1 MVWTDVKD
9 ELLCGEIL
17 LCEPYKF
24 KARTKERGNVWKI
37 IANNLNIMAD
47 ENFAVDQ
54 RAVRERFTLIA
65 EKFEKKIKEQEKAS
79 GIAPPELS
87 KLEQA
92 LEEIISRMKE
102 AQHEVDANN
111 SKIGDDK
118 RKAEDVRQKALETFA
133 QTKKRKSLGLD
144 DDETLTSSKRS
155 RSAGTD
161 TLIYLRE
168 KSENDQRLKEEEL
181 ELKKRKQEL
190 LEAQQKAQI
199 DQQKDFMNTVRES
212 MRQQQQQTQKMMVLM
227 AQMLNT
233 LKKD

>member
-9 ELLCGEIL
+9 KLLCREIL

-37 IANNLNIMAD
+37 IANNLNIMAG

-102 AQHEVDANN
+102 AQHQVDAND
-111 SKIGDDK
+111 SKIGDNK

-199 DQQKDFMNTVRES
+199 DQQKDFMNTVRDC
-212 MRQQQQQTQKMMVLM
+212 MRQQQQQTQQMMVLM

>member
-1 MVWTDVKD
+1 
-9 ELLCGEIL
+9 
-17 LCEPYKF
+17 
-24 KARTKERGNVWKI
+24 
-37 IANNLNIMAD
+37 MAD

-54 RAVRERFTLIA
+54 RVVRERFTLIA
-65 EKFEKKIKEQEKAS
+65 ENFEKKIKEQEKGS
-79 GIAPPELS
+79 GTAPPELRE
-87 KLEQA
+87 LEQT

-102 AQHEVDANN
+102 AQHEVDAND

-118 RKAEDVRQKALETFA
+118 RKAEDIRQKALETFA

-144 DDETLTSSKRS
+144 DDGTLTSSKRS

-168 KSENDQRLKEEEL
+168 KSENDQRLKEEAL

-190 LEAQQKAQI
+190 FEAQQKAQI
-199 DQQKDFMNTVRES
+199 DQQKYFMNTVRES
-212 MRQQQQQTQKMMVLM
+212 MRQQQQTQQMMVLM
-227 AQMLNT
+227 TQMLNT

>member
-1 MVWTDVKD
+1 
-9 ELLCGEIL
+9 
-17 LCEPYKF
+17 
-24 KARTKERGNVWKI
+24 
-37 IANNLNIMAD
+37 MAD
-47 ENFAVDQ
+47 ENFTVDQ

-102 AQHEVDANN
+102 AQHEVDAND

-118 RKAEDVRQKALETFA
+118 RKVEDVRQKAL
-133 QTKKRKSLGLD
+133 
-144 DDETLTSSKRS
+144 
-155 RSAGTD
+155 
-161 TLIYLRE
+161 LIYLRE

-181 ELKKRKQEL
+181 ELKKQKQEL

-212 MRQQQQQTQKMMVLM
+212 MRQQQQQTQQMTVLM

>member
-9 ELLCGEIL
+9 ELLCREIL
-17 LCEPYKF
+17 LCEPSKF

-65 EKFEKKIKEQEKAS
+65 EKFEEKIKEQEKAS
-79 GIAPPELS
+79 RIAPPELS

-102 AQHEVDANN
+102 AQHEVDAND
-111 SKIGDDK
+111 SKIGDDE

-133 QTKKRKSLGLD
+133 QTKKRKSLVLD

-199 DQQKDFMNTVRES
+199 DQQKDFMNTV
-212 MRQQQQQTQKMMVLM
+212 
-227 AQMLNT
+227 
-233 LKKD
+233 

>member
-9 ELLCGEIL
+9 KLLCREIL

-102 AQHEVDANN
+102 AQHQVDAND

-199 DQQKDFMNTVRES
+199 DQQKDFMNTVRDC
-212 MRQQQQQTQKMMVLM
+212 MRQQQQQTQQMMVLM

>member
-9 ELLCGEIL
+9 ELLCREIL

-24 KARTKERGNVWKI
+24 KARTKERENVWKI

-47 ENFAVDQ
+47 KNFAVDQ

-92 LEEIISRMKE
+92 LEEIISRMRE
-102 AQHEVDANN
+102 AHHEVDAND

-181 ELKKRKQEL
+181 ELKKRKQEC
-190 LEAQQKAQI
+190 
-199 DQQKDFMNTVRES
+199 
-212 MRQQQQQTQKMMVLM
+212 
-227 AQMLNT
+227 
-233 LKKD
+233 LKPNKRLKLTNKKIL

>member
-1 MVWTDVKD
+1 M
-9 ELLCGEIL
+9 
-17 LCEPYKF
+17 
-24 KARTKERGNVWKI
+24 
-37 IANNLNIMAD
+37 
-47 ENFAVDQ
+47 
-54 RAVRERFTLIA
+54 RERFTLIA
-65 EKFEKKIKEQEKAS
+65 EKFEEKIKEQEKTS
-79 GIAPPELS
+79 RIAPPELS

-102 AQHEVDANN
+102 AQHEVDAND

-133 QTKKRKSLGLD
+133 QTKKRKSLVLD

-199 DQQKDFMNTVRES
+199 DQQKDFMNTV
-212 MRQQQQQTQKMMVLM
+212 
-227 AQMLNT
+227 
-233 LKKD
+233 

>member
-1 MVWTDVKD
+1 MK
-9 ELLCGEIL
+9 
-17 LCEPYKF
+17 
-24 KARTKERGNVWKI
+24 
-37 IANNLNIMAD
+37 
-47 ENFAVDQ
+47 
-54 RAVRERFTLIA
+54 
-65 EKFEKKIKEQEKAS
+65 KKIKEQEKAS

-87 KLEQA
+87 ELEQA
-92 LEEIISRMKE
+92 LEEIISCMKE
-102 AQHEVDANN
+102 AQHEVDANA

-118 RKAEDVRQKALETFA
+118 RKAEDIRQKALETFA

-155 RSAGTD
+155 RSAGTY

-168 KSENDQRLKEEEL
+168 KSGNDQRLKEEEL

-190 LEAQQKAQI
+190 FEAQQKAQI
-199 DQQKDFMNTVRES
+199 DQQKDFMNTVRKS
-212 MRQQQQQTQKMMVLM
+212 MRQQQQQTQQMMVLM

>member
-9 ELLCGEIL
+9 ELPCREIL

-54 RAVRERFTLIA
+54 RAVRERFSLIA
-65 EKFEKKIKEQEKAS
+65 EDFEKKIKEQEKAS

-102 AQHEVDANN
+102 AQHEADAND
-111 SKIGDDK
+111 SKIGDEK

-190 LEAQQKAQI
+190 LEDQQKAQI

-212 MRQQQQQTQKMMVLM
+212 MRQQQQQTQQMMVLM

>member
-1 MVWTDVKD
+1 MVWTHVKD
-9 ELLCGEIL
+9 ELLCREIL

-37 IANNLNIMAD
+37 IANNLIIMTN

-79 GIAPPELS
+79 GIALPELS

-102 AQHEVDANN
+102 AQHEVDANDSN
-111 SKIGDDK
+111 IDHDK
-118 RKAEDVRQKALETFA
+118 CKAEDVQQKALETFA
-133 QTKKRKSLGLD
+133 QTKKQESLGLD

-199 DQQKDFMNTVRES
+199 DQQKDFMNTV
-212 MRQQQQQTQKMMVLM
+212 
-227 AQMLNT
+227 
-233 LKKD
+233 

>member
-1 MVWTDVKD
+1 M
-9 ELLCGEIL
+9 
-17 LCEPYKF
+17 
-24 KARTKERGNVWKI
+24 
-37 IANNLNIMAD
+37 
-47 ENFAVDQ
+47 
-54 RAVRERFTLIA
+54 IA
-65 EKFEKKIKEQEKAS
+65 EKSEKKIKEQEKAS

-87 KLEQA
+87 ELEQE
-92 LEEIISRMKE
+92 LEEVIYRMKE
-102 AQHEVDANN
+102 AQHEVDAND
-111 SKIGDDK
+111 SKISDDK
-118 RKAEDVRQKALETFA
+118 RKAEDIRQKALETFA

-155 RSAGTD
+155 QSAGTD

-168 KSENDQRLKEEEL
+168 KSKNDQRLKEEEL

-212 MRQQQQQTQKMMVLM
+212 MRQQQQQTQQMMVLM

-233 LKKD
+233 LKKDLVNYVERKDFCSRVLTNILLSKLSYCRHTIDNFFICIFYLFTILQCNVMSSIYLLWSRKT

>member
-1 MVWTDVKD
+1 
-9 ELLCGEIL
+9 
-17 LCEPYKF
+17 
-24 KARTKERGNVWKI
+24 
-37 IANNLNIMAD
+37 MAD

-92 LEEIISRMKE
+92 LEEIISRIKE
-102 AQHEVDANN
+102 AQHEVNAND
-111 SKIGDDK
+111 SEIGDDK
-118 RKAEDVRQKALETFA
+118 RKAEDIQQKTLETFA
-133 QTKKRKSLGLD
+133 QTKKWKSLGLD

-155 RSAGTD
+155 RNAGTD

-181 ELKKRKQEL
+181 EIKKRKQEL
-190 LEAQQKAQI
+190 LEAQRKAQI

-212 MRQQQQQTQKMMVLM
+212 MRQQQQQTQQMIVLM

-233 LKKD
+233 FKKD